1 MGSTL
6 DISKRKGPGRAS
18 DKSIVDLAG
27 DVLRDIVILLHAELQ
42 LLRAEISEK
51 LRLTALSAALIG
63 AGALLLAATI
73 LSGSSAEMTLIARGC
88 HRRACCLRNCV
99 AACDSHRRRG
109 GTVARGGPHL
119 VWRQKLSLEPSR
131 SFKNAEPTGKRHH
144 RRKT

>member
-73 LSGSSAEMTLIARGC
+73 LLLLQAAIA
-88 HRRACCLRNCV
+88 ATCCLRNCV

-109 GTVARGGPHL
+109 GTVARGWPHL
-119 VWRQKLSLEPSR
+119 VRRQ
-131 SFKNAEPTGKRHH
+131 
-144 RRKT
+144 

>member
-51 LRLTALSAALIG
+51 LR
-63 AGALLLAATI
+63 
-73 LSGSSAEMTLIARGC
+73 
-88 HRRACCLRNCV
+88 
-99 AACDSHRRRG
+99 
-109 GTVARGGPHL
+109 
-119 VWRQKLSLEPSR
+119 
-131 SFKNAEPTGKRHH
+131 
-144 RRKT
+144 